1 MRIWPVSKNPA
12 SGDTIKL
19 KTSDAHHIKTVLRKS
34 TGDIIKVS
42 GENGRVFEAKI
53 TESSK
58 TILLVEVIKEVK
70 AQKLKKPYISLAVSI
85 CKQQAMELVVQKAVE
100 LGCAA
105 FYPVITERSVGDKI
119 SKQKLARMEKIVHE
133 ACKQCGRPREMKIA
147 RPAGVESLPE
157 ADLKIA
163 LWEEEK
169 ENTLRSVLYKN
180 GGIGSTGNIGSVL
193 LLVGPPG
200 GFTQSE
206 AKRFKKLGY
215 ETAGAGDLIL
225 KSETAAIA
233 LLSIAGYHFGKLE

>member
-1 MRIWPVSKNPA
+1 MRIWPVGKSIA
-12 SGDTIKL
+12 LGDTIKL
-19 KTSDAHHIKTVLRKS
+19 KTSDARHIKTVLRKNA
-34 TGDIIKVS
+34 GDIIKVS
-42 GENGRVFEAKI
+42 GQNGRVFEAKI

-58 TILLVEVIKEVK
+58 TILLVEVKKEVK

-119 SKQKLARMEKIVHE
+119 SKQKLTRMEKIVHE

-169 ENTLRSVLYKN
+169 ENTLRSVLEKS
-180 GGIGSTGNIGSVL
+180 GDPGNIGSVL

-206 AKRFKKLGY
+206 ARRLEKLGY

-233 LLSIAGYHFGKLE
+233 LLSIAGYHFGILE

>member
-1 MRIWPVSKNPA
+1 MRIWPVGKSIALGN
-12 SGDTIKL
+12 TIKL
-19 KTSDAHHIKTVLRKS
+19 KTADARHIKTVLRKNA
-34 TGDIIKVS
+34 GDVIKVS

-58 TILLVEVIKEVK
+58 TVLLVEVIKEVK
-70 AQKLKKPYISLAVSI
+70 AQKLKEPYISLAVSI

-119 SKQKLARMEKIVHE
+119 SKQKLSRMEKIVHE
-133 ACKQCGRPREMKIA
+133 ACKQCGRPQEMKIA
-147 RPAGVESLPE
+147 QPANIESLPE

-169 ENTLRSVLYKN
+169 KNSLRNVLDKSGKPKSV
-180 GGIGSTGNIGSVL
+180 I

-206 AKRFKKLGY
+206 AKRFKELGY
-215 ETAGAGDLIL
+215 KTAGAGGLIL

-233 LLSIAGYHFGKLE
+233 LLSIVDYHFGKLE